1 MTTFI
6 FHVSER
12 ANAAEAYGPLQ
23 AEFER
28 RGFPCR
34 IIRSPRHRTTTP
46 NQDRAKRLIDA
57 LREEQDDIAL
67 IGISNEGL
75 FMPLV
80 AAARPI
86 RRIVM
91 LNAVI
96 PFPGQSFWQATRN
109 QPVWANWA
117 TRLLARMAP
126 GMHEVCLLSALP
138 LTEYVYICG
147 ADDDAINPAW
157 EQWAAREYLHVDPIV
172 IPGAQHADII
182 LYLREVVDAATHGLT
197 PTNPPLPG
205 PAPAPRSLPSGSA
218 ADSAVDSAPNPSQ
231 PGATVAASRRQPGN
245 PAWQIAGLLISG
257 LAPVLSY
264 FLIRPHVA
272 NDVAALAIAWF
283 IPVLWTLIASLW
295 RRRLNVLGMLGVAA
309 YGITLGISIFT
320 GAGSLPL
327 KLHHAVV
334 GGVVGLVFLGS
345 VAIDKPLLVIIAQR
359 VANTSR
365 QQATINK
372 RLETP
377 GVRQSMTR
385 LTQYIGAVALVD
397 ATLQAALALTLPTS
411 TFLVATTAVHIAVV
425 VGAVGLAIL
434 VIWLRQRDA
443 L

>member
-6 FHVSER
+6 FHGNEA
-12 ANAAEAYGPLQ
+12 ANPAAIYAPLQ

-34 IIRSPRHRTTTP
+34 IIRSPRHRTSTP
-46 NQDRAKRLIDA
+46 NKDRAEIVVEA
-57 LREEQDDIAL
+57 LRDETDDIAL

-96 PFPGQSFWQATRN
+96 PFPGQSFWQATKD
-109 QPVWANWA
+109 QQVWANWA
-117 TRLLARMAP
+117 TRWLARIAP
-126 GMHEVCLLSALP
+126 GMSEVCPLSELP
-138 LTEYVYICG
+138 QTEYVYICG
-147 ADDDAINPAW
+147 SDDDAINPAW

-172 IPGAQHADII
+172 IPGAKHSDII
-182 LYLREVVDAATHGLT
+182 YYAREVVDAATRGLT

-205 PAPAPRSLPSGSA
+205 PAPEPLNLPPGA
-218 ADSAVDSAPNPSQ
+218 AASPAQ
-231 PGATVAASRRQPGN
+231 PGVTAPAARQPLGNPGWQAASL
-245 PAWQIAGLLISG
+245 IISG
-257 LAPVLSY
+257 LAPILCY
-264 FLIRPHVA
+264 FLLRPKVG

-283 IPVLWTLIASLW
+283 IPVLWTLISSLW

-320 GAGSLPL
+320 GAGALPL
-327 KLHHAVV
+327 KLHHALV

-345 VAIDKPLLVIIAQR
+345 VAIDRPILLIIARR
-359 VANTSR
+359 VANNSR
-365 QQATINK
+365 QQATINR
-372 RLETP
+372 RLESP
-377 GVRQSMTR
+377 GVQQSMTR

-397 ATLQAALALTLPTS
+397 ATLQAALALSLPTS
-411 TFLVATTAVHIAVV
+411 SFLVATALVHIVV
-425 VGAVGLAIL
+425 IAGAVALAFL
-434 VIWLRQRDA
+434 VVMLRMRNA
-443 L
+443 I